1 MGVEPVAPADGSW
14 AFFPFIRLLLHE
26 GDSRLTRLE
35 GGPGPN
41 RGVPSL
47 VGRATS
53 RVDVLLRFGTHAVLR
68 DLVSSTTRPLS
79 RPLATRVV
87 VHGESLSQNLLA
99 SSLVPGLRVG
109 AARQPLVLLDGR
121 RAVVR
126 DPVGDGWW
134 VTADP
139 ELVARA
145 QRTFDAVWNA
155 SSPALDPGRP
165 RPFTPRMLD
174 VADLLVQGA
183 TDRAIARELRV
194 SERTVSAEVRELTRR
209 LGATTRAHAI
219 ARISGV

>member
-1 MGVEPVAPADGSW
+1 MGVEPARATDGVW

-26 GDSRLTRLE
+26 GDPRLTRLE

-53 RVDVLLRFGTHAVLR
+53 HVAVLLRFGTHGVLR
-68 DLVSSTTRPLS
+68 DLASSTTRPPS
-79 RPLATRVV
+79 RALDTRVV
-87 VHGESLSQNLLA
+87 VHPESLSQNLMA
-99 SSLVPGLRVG
+99 SSLVPGLRAG
-109 AARQPLVLLDGR
+109 PARQPLVLVDGR

-126 DPVGDGWW
+126 DPIGDGWW

-139 ELVARA
+139 GLLARA
-145 QRTFDAVWNA
+145 QQTFDAVWDA
-155 SSPALDPGRP
+155 STPALDAGRP
-165 RPFTPRMLD
+165 PPFSPRMLD

-209 LGATTRAHAI
+209 LGATTRANAI